1 MKIVSTR
8 PGVNATRHLV
18 LSVDVSKK
26 YLDCYV
32 RLTDSYNRILNT
44 SPAVRT
50 HLIEL
55 LRLARRENLS
65 GVMVACEP
73 SGGFERTLLETARGL
88 YCQCVYVSGEQVAQL
103 RKIESL
109 DTGKTDVKDPRV
121 IELAVRLGKTLR
133 YRHLP
138 PIYEELRFITAASGA
153 DEQARACTKQR
164 IISTTI
170 TLFPGYDL
178 GPGRFFSRT
187 GRAVIDAYHLDP
199 ASILHAGRNRFERTM
214 RKHVPGVHGA
224 TLDKIYDQAVAATTR
239 SSTARTVLKDRI
251 TYLIED
257 LDRYTKRMSGHRSR
271 IEGLGR
277 ALQEDGLLCRLDMD
291 VSGLTLYNLARIAGE
306 AGPFTDFH
314 SRRALLRYAG
324 LNLRERQSGT
334 YRGQT
339 RLSKKGRVMLRR
351 AAAQA
356 TFPLLRHDRLFGAM
370 YARKRASGM
379 CAQKAK
385 VAVMRKFLVMVYAMS
400 RSHDSFKQHRFTHPA
415 RTQTGVHQLQ
425 MVC

>member
-1 MKIVSTR
+1 MKIVSIR
-8 PGVNATRHLV
+8 PGVNASGHLV

-32 RLTDSYNRILNT
+32 RLSDNYCRILNIST
-44 SPAVRT
+44 AVET
-50 HLIEL
+50 LITEL
-55 LRLARRENLS
+55 FQLARREHLS
-65 GVMVACEP
+65 GILVACEP
-73 SGGFERTLLETARGL
+73 SGGFERILLETSRSMG
-88 YCQCVYVSGEQVAQL
+88 CQGVYVSGEQVARL

-121 IELAVRLGKTLR
+121 IELAVSLGKTLR

-138 PIYEELRFITAASGA
+138 PIYEELRLITAASSA

-164 IISTTI
+164 IITTTI
-170 TLFPGYDL
+170 GLFPGYDL
-178 GPGRFFSRT
+178 GKNRFFSRA
-187 GRAVIDAYHLDP
+187 GRAVIDAYRLDP
-199 ASILHAGRNRFERTM
+199 SAIVRAGRSRFERAM
-214 RKHVPGVHGA
+214 RARIPGVHGA
-224 TLDKIYDQAVAATTR
+224 TLDKIYAQAAAAPAR
-239 SSTARTVLKDRI
+239 SHAARAVLKDRI
-251 TYLIED
+251 EYLIGD
-257 LDRYTKRMSGHRSR
+257 LDRYTERMAGHRAR

-277 ALQEDGLLCRLDMD
+277 ALQEDGLLCRLDIAI
-291 VSGLTLYNLARIAGE
+291 SGLTLYNLARIAGE
-306 AGPFTDFH
+306 AGPFSDFH
-314 SRRALLRYAG
+314 SRRAFLRYAG

-339 RLSKKGRVMLRR
+339 RLSKKGRIMLRR

-370 YARKRASGM
+370 YARKRGGGM

-385 VAVMRKFLVMVYAMS
+385 VAVIRKFLVMVYAMS
-400 RSHDSFKQHRFTHPA
+400 RSGDSFQEYRFTHPDS
-415 RTQTGVHQLQ
+415 TKSGCSKLQ

>member
-1 MKIVSTR
+1 MKIVSIR
-8 PGVNATRHLV
+8 PGVNASRHLV

-26 YLDCYV
+26 YLDCFV
-32 RLTDSYNRILNT
+32 RLTDSYRRILNT
-44 SPAVRT
+44 SPAVRA
-50 HLIEL
+50 LLVEL

-65 GVMVACEP
+65 GVLVACEP
-73 SGGFERTLLETARGL
+73 SGGFERTLLESARGL
-88 YCQCVYVSGEQVAQL
+88 HCQCVYVSGEQVAQL
-103 RKIESL
+103 RKVESL

-121 IELAVRLGKTLR
+121 IELAVSLGKTFR

-138 PIYEELRFITAASGA
+138 PIYEELRLITAASSA
-153 DEQARACTKQR
+153 DEQARTCTKQR

-170 TLFPGYDL
+170 GLFPGYDM
-178 GPGRFFSRT
+178 GRGRFFSRT
-187 GRAVIDAYHLDP
+187 GRAVIDAYRLDP
-199 ASILHAGRNRFERTM
+199 SSILRAGRSRFERTM
-214 RKHVPGVHGA
+214 RKRVPGVHGA
-224 TLDKIYDQAVAATTR
+224 TLDTIYDQATAATTR
-239 SSTARTVLKDRI
+239 SSAARAVLKDRI
-251 TYLIED
+251 TYLMGD
-257 LDRYTKRMSGHRSR
+257 LDRYTERISGHRSR
-271 IEGLGR
+271 IEDLGR

-339 RLSKKGRVMLRR
+339 RISKKGRIMLRK

-370 YARKRASGM
+370 YARKRERGM

-385 VAVMRKFLVMVYAMS
+385 VAVMRKFLFMVFSMS
-400 RSHDSFKQHRFTHPA
+400 RSRDSFKEHRFTHSA
-415 RTQTGVHQLQ
+415 GAKSGIRQLQ
-425 MVC
+425 MVS